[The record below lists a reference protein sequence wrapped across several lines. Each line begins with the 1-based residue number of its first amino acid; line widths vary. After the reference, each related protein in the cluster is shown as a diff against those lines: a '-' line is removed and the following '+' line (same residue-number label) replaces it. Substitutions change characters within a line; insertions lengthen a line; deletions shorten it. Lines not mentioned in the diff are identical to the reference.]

1 MKFSDKL
8 RMLIEERN
16 LTQKQVAIDLNV
28 AASTMGGYVQG
39 SSEPDFDT
47 LIKIAEYFNVSTDY
61 LLNRL
66 SKNTV
71 DQDEEEL
78 LRVYRSMKKE
88 YRQIYIEQG
97 KAFLKQTEHTQ
108 KYGRH
113 YKMPPVFFYIVYH
126 LTHLSLYIPNAPRML
141 TTIVMNIIVPTGID
155 GEKI

>member
-28 AASTMGGYVQG
+28 SASTMGGYVQG

-47 LIKIAEYFNVSTDY
+47 LIRIAEYFNVSTDY

-78 LRVYRSMKKE
+78 LRVYRSMEKE

-97 KAFLKQTEHTQ
+97 KAFLK
-108 KYGRH
+108 
-113 YKMPPVFFYIVYH
+113 
-126 LTHLSLYIPNAPRML
+126 
-141 TTIVMNIIVPTGID
+141 
-155 GEKI
+155 

>member
-28 AASTMGGYVQG
+28 ISIVIDAAR
-39 SSEPDFDT
+39 F
-47 LIKIAEYFNVSTDY
+47 FHVSTDY

-78 LRVYRSMKKE
+78 LRVYRSMEKE

-97 KAFLKQTEHTQ
+97 KAFLK
-108 KYGRH
+108 
-113 YKMPPVFFYIVYH
+113 
-126 LTHLSLYIPNAPRML
+126 
-141 TTIVMNIIVPTGID
+141 
-155 GEKI
+155 

>member
-28 AASTMGGYVQG
+28 AASTMGEYVQG

-47 LIKIAEYFNVSTDY
+47 LIRIAEYFNVSTDY

-97 KAFLKQTEHTQ
+97 KAFLK
-108 KYGRH
+108 
-113 YKMPPVFFYIVYH
+113 
-126 LTHLSLYIPNAPRML
+126 
-141 TTIVMNIIVPTGID
+141 
-155 GEKI
+155 

>member
-47 LIKIAEYFNVSTDY
+47 LIRIAEYFNVSTDY

-78 LRVYRSMKKE
+78 LRVYRSMEKE

-97 KAFLKQTEHTQ
+97 KAFLNTGDIVKCHPCFLCCLLFNPFKLIHTECAEDAHNDC
-108 KYGRH
+108 YE
-113 YKMPPVFFYIVYH
+113 YH
-126 LTHLSLYIPNAPRML
+126 CA
-141 TTIVMNIIVPTGID
+141 D
-155 GEKI
+155 GH

>member
-47 LIKIAEYFNVSTDY
+47 LIRIAEYFNVSTDY

-78 LRVYRSMKKE
+78 LRIYRSMEKE

-97 KAFLKQTEHTQ
+97 KAFLK
-108 KYGRH
+108 
-113 YKMPPVFFYIVYH
+113 
-126 LTHLSLYIPNAPRML
+126 
-141 TTIVMNIIVPTGID
+141 
-155 GEKI
+155 

>member
-1 MKFSDKL
+1 
-8 RMLIEERN
+8 
-16 LTQKQVAIDLNV
+16 
-28 AASTMGGYVQG
+28 MGGYVQG

-47 LIKIAEYFNVSTDY
+47 LIRIAEYFNVSTDY

-97 KAFLKQTEHTQ
+97 KAFLK
-108 KYGRH
+108 
-113 YKMPPVFFYIVYH
+113 
-126 LTHLSLYIPNAPRML
+126 
-141 TTIVMNIIVPTGID
+141 
-155 GEKI
+155 